1 MIYQLYSYQI
11 NLYDSKKKNPTGTV
25 LYTIEQTI
33 KEYRK
38 ICQKN
43 IGRIVSD
50 ITVDQCLVL
59 IILNEN
65 SDFSQKEIAELVFKD
80 NASVTRIIELM
91 VKNHYLTRDVHESD
105 RRKFNLKI
113 TEKGK
118 TTIDLLTPVIK
129 QNRKTALDG
138 LSANEIELLDKILC
152 KIISNCRIS

>member
-1 MIYQLYSYQI
+1 MMQ
-11 NLYDSKKKNPTGTV
+11 KTPTGTV

-43 IGRIVSD
+43 IQKIVND

-65 SDFSQKEIAELVFKD
+65 ANISQIDMAKLIFKD

-91 VKNHYLTRDVHESD
+91 VNKDYLNREINELDK
-105 RRKFNLKI
+105 RKSKLVI
-113 TEKGK
+113 TEKGEK
-118 TTIDLLTPVIK
+118 TIVLLTPVFK
-129 QNRKTALDG
+129 LNRKTALNG
-138 LSANEIELLDKILC
+138 LSIDEIELLDKILT
-152 KIISNCRIS
+152 KIISNCKTS